1 MDYAIDIMEQEALVR
16 MSGRLTFNDHAKL
29 RALIKE
35 MSQNAVK
42 RQILDLASL
51 EFVDSAGIGMLL
63 IAREELSNL
72 DKQFILRKAGGQVKR
87 VLTVAQLGKLI
98 TIEE

>member
-1 MDYAIDIMEQEALVR
+1 MDYAIEVRDQEAQVR

-35 MSQNAVK
+35 MSQNGAK

-72 DKQFILRKAGGQVKR
+72 DKQFILRRAAGQVKR

>member
-1 MDYAIDIMEQEALVR
+1 MDYAIDIKEQEALVR

>member
-1 MDYAIDIMEQEALVR
+1 MEYAIDIKDQEAQVR
-16 MSGRLTFNDHAKL
+16 LSGRLTFNDHAKL
-29 RALIKE
+29 RTLIKE
-35 MSQNAVK
+35 MQQNVVK

-63 IAREELSNL
+63 IAREELANC
-72 DKQFILRKAGGQVKR
+72 DKQFILRRAGGQVKR
-87 VLTVAQLGKLI
+87 VLTVAQLGKLM